1 MIKNLRKQVKK
12 FVTVDIH
19 GGWVGVLASLMFQSE
34 IGPSYKH
41 IRSID
46 IDPTCEPIA
55 TMMNKKEEIAG
66 KFRAVSADMC
76 DIRSDADVVINTS
89 CEHITQDQYDLWLS
103 GMPYNSLLILQSNN
117 YNIPE
122 HVRTSDSLEAFKD
135 QCKIKVVWAEEL
147 ELFDDVMDQYQMLID
162 YIFNIGN
169 LEGFPKMADAVVRSN
184 LAAMKKEY
192 KRTGIVRGKRK
203 ELTARNTEFANK
215 FLAQSES
222 IA

>member
-1 MIKNLRKQVKK
+1 MKIDTEHLHYWMQAIRQSEDPMRTMDAFWSGQLKSKEWLIGNLTPYIDN

-103 GMPYNSLLILQSNN
+103 GMPYNSLLVLQSNN

-122 HVRTSDSLEAFKD
+122 HVRIATDLAEFKTQSKINVLWAGELQLSL
-135 QCKIKVVWAEEL
+135 
-147 ELFDDVMDQYQMLID
+147 
-162 YIFNIGN
+162 
-169 LEGFPKMADAVVRSN
+169 
-184 LAAMKKEY
+184 Y
-192 KRTGIVRGKRK
+192 KRFMIIGLNV
-203 ELTARNTEFANK
+203 
-215 FLAQSES
+215 
-222 IA
+222 